1 MKTKYLFFGPIL
13 IALAAGTAFAQ
24 VPTPAP
30 RTNGNTASINQSHT
44 GQWRVS
50 KLIGLHVYNE
60 KNEKVGEIDELFS
73 DQTGKLQAAILG
85 VGGFL
90 EVGQRQVEV
99 SFDKLKFVNEPIK
112 SKTSKSTT
120 SSIVAK
126 NTMGASTID
135 RPDQTSNDQWYPDH
149 AVLNATKDQVMA
161 MPEFKFN

>member
-30 RTNGNTASINQSHT
+30 RTNGNAAAINQSHT

-73 DQTGKLQAAILG
+73 DQTGKLQAAVLG

-99 SFDKLKFVNEPIK
+99 SFEKLKFVNEPIK
-112 SKTSKSTT
+112 SKTG
-120 SSIVAK
+120 SIVSK
-126 NTMGASTID
+126 NTMGDSSIV
-135 RPDQTSNDQWYPDH
+135 RPDQTLNGEWYPDH
-149 AVLNATKDQVMA
+149 AVLNATKDQLMA